1 MSEPNDL
8 SRRNALK
15 AVSSG
20 FGYLAFAAL
29 ATEQARA
36 SNPLEVK
43 EPHFESKAKRVI
55 FLSMRGAPSHVDTFD
70 YKPQLTQ
77 DTGKVGKYGG
87 TGRLLGSPWE
97 FRQRG
102 DSGLWISDLF
112 PELSKQADELCL
124 LRGMHCDQ
132 PNHPQATTQAHTG
145 NFQFPRPSMGA
156 WTLYGL
162 GTENENL
169 PGFIVLNPSPGDSGN
184 YASSFLPAIYQG
196 TKMKAGGRSRGG
208 FAQNM
213 MRANTSNQPGRTRR
227 GMQSGMNGD
236 RRRRYAESRMGMS
249 GGMDASMQQRPFG
262 RPFRDQFAG
271 RDDSA
276 IPNLTNRMLDPD
288 LQRIQLDLI
297 QNLNQNKLDR
307 DGHQP
312 QVEGMI
318 ESFELAYRMQSEM
331 PEAIDLS
338 DESQDTLELYGING
352 SGTDDFGRQCL
363 MARRLAERGVR
374 FIECV
379 SPGWDHH
386 RNLRD
391 EMDDHCSQIDQPIA
405 GLLQDLKQRGLLDE
419 TLVIWA
425 GEFGRTPHAQNGD
438 GRDHNNKGYT
448 TWMAGGGVRGG
459 FSYGATDEHGY
470 EAVEGKCHIHDWH
483 ATILHL
489 LGLDHEK
496 LTYRY
501 AGRDFRLTDVYGS
514 VISEIVG

>member
-1 MSEPNDL
+1 MSDSTNM
-8 SRRNALK
+8 SRRDALK
-15 AVSSG
+15 AASSG

-29 ATEQARA
+29 AAEQARA
-36 SNPLEVK
+36 SNPLMVK

-70 YKPQLTQ
+70 HKPRLTQ

-87 TGRLLGSPWE
+87 TGRLLGSPWK

-132 PNHPQATTQAHTG
+132 PNHPQATTQTHTG

-196 TKMKAGGRSRGG
+196 TKMKAGGRGRGG

-213 MRANTSNQPGRTRR
+213 MRANTSNQPGRMRR
-227 GMQSGMNGD
+227 GMQSGM
-236 RRRRYAESRMGMS
+236 
-249 GGMDASMQQRPFG
+249 QPRPFG
-262 RPFRDQFAG
+262 RPLREQFAQ
-271 RDDSA
+271 RNDSA

-338 DESQDTLELYGING
+338 DESQDTLERYGING
-352 SGTDDFGRQCL
+352 SDTDDFGRQCL

-391 EMDDHCSQIDQPIA
+391 EMEDHCTQIDRPIA
-405 GLLQDLKQRGLLDE
+405 GLLEDLKQRGLLDE

-448 TWMAGGGVRGG
+448 TWMAGGGVRRG
-459 FSYGATDEHGY
+459 FSHGATDEHGY

-489 LGLDHEK
+489 LGLDHEQ

-514 VISEIVG
+514 VIREIVG